1 MKRWALLDDDGEPI
15 RFFDYEAE
23 GAVKYP
29 PDPPQLDKD
38 DPEWFNIPF

>member
-1 MKRWALLDDDGEPI
+1 MIKYAILDDLGEPI
-15 RFFDYEAE
+15 RFFDYPAE

-29 PDPPQLDKD
+29 PDPPQLAPD